1 DTLYGGFTDDEYLF
15 NLGDGA
21 DRMIERRLGEAY
33 SNYDASFDVLRFGE
47 GIAAID
53 LSYARRGDHMVI
65 SHSNGSDQITIENW
79 FREPTEHFKINSFE
93 FADGTI
99 LSDADLEEQVVT
111 YGTDG

>member
-1 DTLYGGFTDDEYLF
+1 M
-15 NLGDGA
+15 NGA
-21 DRMIERRLGEAY
+21 WAKLY

-47 GIAAID
+47 GIAVSD

-99 LSDADLEEQVVT
+99 LSNADLEQQVVT
-111 YGTDG
+111 YGTEG